1 MAKEEEK
8 KKKEVVSQQHWEES
22 ILNLMLHADKLGR
35 SLEPQFLEEWTDTE
49 NLAQLKTANSLIE
62 SQSKTL
68 TNLKMEPLCPTSHS
82 ATRTRCLTS
91 PHFPLL
97 ANGAAKL
104 LPRLARHA
112 GKQRPV
118 GPPRSSCMKHGAHV
132 WAMGFQIPSLPNNN

>member
-1 MAKEEEK
+1 MAKEDEE
-8 KKKEVVSQQHWEES
+8 KKEVVSQQHWKES
-22 ILNLMLHADKLGR
+22 ISNLMLHADKLGR
-35 SLEPQFLEEWTDTE
+35 SLEPQFLEERTDTE
-49 NLAQLKTANSLIE
+49 NLAQLKTANSLIK

-68 TNLKMEPLCPTSHS
+68 TNSKTEPPCPTSHS

-91 PHFPLL
+91 PRFPLL

-104 LPRLARHA
+104 PPRLVRQA

-118 GPPRSSCMKHGAHV
+118 GPPPSSCTKDGAHV